1 MGKLLEETL
10 TDDTPGR
17 NPAHAILQD
26 GARAFVAFGATRS
39 LSEAAKR
46 VGKSQLL
53 GVPRCR
59 GA

>member
-26 GARAFVAFGATRS
+26 PEPFRS
-39 LSEAAKR
+39 
-46 VGKSQLL
+46 GKACGEKSAL